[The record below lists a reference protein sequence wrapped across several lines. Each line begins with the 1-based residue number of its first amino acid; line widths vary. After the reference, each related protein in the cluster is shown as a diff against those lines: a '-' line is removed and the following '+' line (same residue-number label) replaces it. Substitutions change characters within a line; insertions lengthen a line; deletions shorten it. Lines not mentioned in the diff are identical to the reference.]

1 MSEEIEPE
9 GLTLDKRTMD
19 VLVANIIPTSKYF
32 EIRFDHMQSQIDDIN
47 YNIKD
52 FRRDVDKRFDENGTD
67 INKRFDEAKTDV
79 NKRFDEAKADV
90 NKRFDEAKTDVNKRF
105 DEAKT
110 DVNKRFEQVDKRFEQ
125 VDKRFEQVIAS
136 IDRIGDKLDYRDE
149 KQRSFTLRMFTIAI
163 GISILGV
170 LGAFLKSL
178 GVLWEQI
185 PLVTIPRLW
194 PF

>member
-1 MSEEIEPE
+1 MMSEEIETE

-19 VLVANIIPTSKYF
+19 VLVANIIPTSRYF
-32 EIRFDHMQSQIDDIN
+32 EVRFDHMQSQIDGIKDD
-47 YNIKD
+47 IKD
-52 FRRDVDKRFDENGTD
+52 FHGNVDKRFDEIKADVNKRFDETKAD
-67 INKRFDEAKTDV
+67 INKRFDEAKVDV
-79 NKRFDEAKADV
+79 NKRFDEAKVDV
-90 NKRFDEAKTDVNKRF
+90 DR
-105 DEAKT
+105 
-110 DVNKRFEQVDKRFEQ
+110 RFEQ

-178 GVLWEQI
+178 GVI
-185 PLVTIPRLW
+185 
-194 PF
+194 

>member
-1 MSEEIEPE
+1 
-9 GLTLDKRTMD
+9 MD
-19 VLVANIIPTSKYF
+19 VLVANIIPTSRYF
-32 EIRFDHMQSQIDDIN
+32 EVRFDHMQSQIDDIN
-47 YNIKD
+47 HNIKE
-52 FRRDVDKRFDENGTD
+52 FHREVDKRFDEN
-67 INKRFDEAKTDV
+67 KADV

-90 NKRFDEAKTDVNKRF
+90 N
-105 DEAKT
+105 
-110 DVNKRFEQVDKRFEQ
+110 KRFEQ

-178 GVLWEQI
+178 GVI
-185 PLVTIPRLW
+185 
-194 PF
+194 

>member
-1 MSEEIEPE
+1 MPEEEIEPE

-47 YNIKD
+47 HNLKD
-52 FRRDVDKRFDENGTD
+52 FHRDVDKRFDENKAD
-67 INKRFDEAKTDV
+67 INKRFDEAK
-79 NKRFDEAKADV
+79 A
-90 NKRFDEAKTDVNKRF
+90 
-105 DEAKT
+105 

-163 GISILGV
+163 GISILGA

-178 GVLWEQI
+178 GVI
-185 PLVTIPRLW
+185 
-194 PF
+194 

>member
-1 MSEEIEPE
+1 MPEEKIEPE

-32 EIRFDHMQSQIDDIN
+32 EIRFDHMQRQIDDIN
-47 YNIKD
+47 HNLKD
-52 FRRDVDKRFDENGTD
+52 FHRDVDKRFDESKAD
-67 INKRFDEAKTDV
+67 I

-90 NKRFDEAKTDVNKRF
+90 N
-105 DEAKT
+105 
-110 DVNKRFEQVDKRFEQ
+110 KRFEQ

-163 GISILGV
+163 GISILGA

-178 GVLWEQI
+178 GVI
-185 PLVTIPRLW
+185 
-194 PF
+194 